1 MDCTGVASELVAYH
15 LGSIE
20 AETRDAIDAHLL
32 ECTACLKTYLALK
45 RAADASPRERPS
57 DEARRRLRAEVERT
71 FVRKSKEST
80 TQETTTTKKE
90 NVVPLFRR
98 RIPLY
103 QGLAFAA
110 VAAAIALGAP
120 TLFQR
125 FSRERVGDGA
135 PEVDTSR
142 PRAESLQIY

>member
-1 MDCTGVASELVAYH
+1 MDCTGVASHLVAYH

-20 AETRDAIDAHLL
+20 GEERDAIDAHLL
-32 ECTACLKTYLALK
+32 SCTACLKTYLALK
-45 RAADASPRERPS
+45 RAADARPADRPS
-57 DEARRRLRAEVERT
+57 PEARARLRAEVART
-71 FVRKSKEST
+71 FASSKE
-80 TQETTTTKKE
+80 E

-110 VAAAIALGAP
+110 VAAAIAFAAP
-120 TLFQR
+120 SLFHR
-125 FSRERVGDGA
+125 FSHDVGDGA

>member
-1 MDCTGVASELVAYH
+1 MDCTGVASHLVAYH

-20 AETRDAIDAHLL
+20 GEVRDAIDAHLL
-32 ECTACLKTYLALK
+32 SCTACLKTYLALK
-45 RAADASPRERPS
+45 RAADARPS
-57 DEARRRLRAEVERT
+57 DRPSAEARARLRADVERT
-71 FVRKSKEST
+71 FAKPRSGEEKGKES
-80 TQETTTTKKE
+80 

-110 VAAAIALGAP
+110 VAAAIAFAAP
-120 TLFQR
+120 SFFQR
-125 FSRERVGDGA
+125 FSHENVGDGA